1 MRFFIGTCI
10 ILIFSLS
17 AARIAVAKEP
27 DFMTLGAGIYDL
39 FDDETTGEFRLEY
52 VFSENQK
59 INLFTPF
66 VGLTGTAEGGTY
78 GYAGIGVDLF
88 FGNKVVITPNFAAG
102 IYGNGDGKDLGYAV
116 EFRSGANFMFRLEDN
131 SRIGISF
138 HHISNAGLNSR
149 NPGEESLLFIY
160 SVPFDILFS
169 R

>member
-1 MRFFIGTCI
+1 MRFFISTFV
-10 ILIFSLS
+10 ILIFSLF
-17 AARIAVAKEP
+17 AARTAVAKEP
-27 DFMTLGAGIYDL
+27 DFITLGAGVYDL
-39 FDDETTGEFRLEY
+39 FDDETTGEYRVEY
-52 VFSENQK
+52 IFSEDQK
-59 INLFTPF
+59 IKLFTPF

-78 GYAGIGVDLF
+78 GYAGVGVDLF
-88 FGNKVVITPNFAAG
+88 FGSKVVLTPNFAAG

-160 SVPFDILFS
+160 SVPFNGLFS

>member
-1 MRFFIGTCI
+1 MFLLLG
-10 ILIFSLS
+10 
-17 AARIAVAKEP
+17 ARIAVAKEP
-27 DFMTLGAGIYDL
+27 AFITLGTGVYDL

-52 VFSENQK
+52 VFSENKK

-66 VGLTGTAEGGTY
+66 VGLTATAEGGTY
-78 GYAGIGVDLF
+78 GYTGVGVDLF
-88 FGNKVVITPNFAAG
+88 FGSKIVLTPNFAVG

-116 EFRSGANFMFRLEDN
+116 EFRSGANFLFRLEDN